1 MRETIYDAVLDPFG
15 EDRTFTK
22 AEAQNKIE
30 IAVRA
35 DIERRN
41 YRGPLERAAGL
52 RSVVP
57 DGIDSR
63 DSLFKALDDDSF
75 SGGSFEKRARV
86 AGSATTALKSSLSD
100 SDLEK
105 ARRFLRD
112 MPHCLE
118 SFEAGYLAVIFRD
131 GEVSGTSF

>member
-1 MRETIYDAVLDPFG
+1 MRETIYDEALNPFG

-30 IAVRA
+30 LALCGAV
-35 DIERRN
+35 ERQR
-41 YRGPLERAAGL
+41 YRGPLERAAGP
-52 RSVVP
+52 RSSVP

-63 DSLFKALDDDSF
+63 DSFFKALDDDSF
-75 SGGSFEKRARV
+75 SGVFEKRARV
-86 AGSATTALKSSLSD
+86 AGSARTALKSSLSD
-100 SDLEK
+100 SELAK
-105 ARRFLRD
+105 AREFLRD